1 MLDLPPC
8 RSSPV
13 AVARESELLDEMK
26 EIRSAKDVDRRQF
39 NLAMQAKD
47 KAVAEAQGQLAGVK
61 AELDSYVQQVRGQAR
76 EC

>member
-1 MLDLPPC
+1 
-8 RSSPV
+8 
-13 AVARESELLDEMK
+13 VARESELLDEMK

-76 EC
+76 KC